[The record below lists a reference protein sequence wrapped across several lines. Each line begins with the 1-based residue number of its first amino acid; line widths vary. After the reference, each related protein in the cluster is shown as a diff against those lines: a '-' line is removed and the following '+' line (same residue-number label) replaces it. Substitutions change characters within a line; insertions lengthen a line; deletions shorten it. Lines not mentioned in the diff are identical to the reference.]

1 MRELSSLDL
10 QLAFLRREGGPH
22 GVQPL
27 VQLLLDSGKRTQACN
42 ELLFAGQWAEAER
55 QCTAAE
61 DGRGALLAQA
71 CGARESGD
79 PKAVEALLAAVGEEE
94 RRGGAGGGG
103 AGAAVS
109 LLSVL
114 LLATR
119 LKLCRPGAA
128 EAPAPG
134 TVSSQAWLRWASQLL
149 HHAAAVAEQCARPTA
164 AMRAQCEA
172 LLRASGHNPP
182 EPASPGW
189 VWLCGLVGRKPTDS
203 QVSKLLASSGSLLVL
218 ASEAVQQ
225 ASLPVA
231 RELAAR
237 CEAAIAEAD
246 RAAAA
251 TPHHHAVCTEAASAG
266 YVEAAMG
273 ELLLV
278 QSLAAVTQRLQ
289 QAWPSGRRD
298 EAYRRLKLLAKE
310 LKTAL
315 DARREQAAERVMVLL
330 VPETA
335 KLSPDAPELTP
346 RLPLACHPRARASA
360 ARQLEG
366 SKGLQQ
372 LLLEHFKRVWARTHG
387 TARLLYPSIVCA
399 SWRVLGLCGEEG
411 AREMDLNLKQMA
423 EPIFTAKHLPRGKFA
438 PNHRFGKS
446 IGHVG
451 KCLWFANHFARKGD
465 LLQAPSRTDDQ
476 PDAHRQP
483 RASTHAHTCTC
494 TCTCTYTLTH
504 AHAHMHQ
511 ASRSMTDY
519 LAHLDGQREAS
530 PPALVCA
537 ELLERSCCTMLQLIA
552 TEHRQPL
559 WLPGSLVEQHLR
571 GAPAAAPSERGGF
584 EARARRSRAAAAKL
598 KSALQACSPR
608 TRHSL
613 CPAHSAHS
621 AHATLHTL
629 CTLCPRRPIACRRQS
644 AWVCSRGCAPRR
656 AAALRSCTRPSA

>member
-79 PKAVEALLAAVGEEE
+79 PKAVEALLAVVGEEE

-203 QVSKLLASSGSLLVL
+203 QVSKLLASSNSLLVL

-225 ASLPVA
+225 ACLPAA

-237 CEAAIAEAD
+237 CKAAIAEAD

-278 QSLAAVTQRLQ
+278 QSLAAVLQRLQ
-289 QAWPSGRRD
+289 QAWPSGKRD
-298 EAYRRLKLLAKE
+298 EAYRGRLPLLAKE
-310 LKTAL
+310 LKKAL
-315 DARREQAAERVMVLL
+315 DERREQAADRVIVLL

-335 KLSPDAPELTP
+335 ARHSDAPELTP

-360 ARQLEG
+360 ARQLEA

-372 LLLEHFKRVWARTHG
+372 LLLEHYKRVWGRTNPTH
-387 TARLLYPSIVCA
+387 RLLYPSHVCA

-423 EPIFTAKHLPRGKFA
+423 EPTFTAKHLPRGKFV

-451 KCLWFANHFARKGD
+451 KCLWFANHFAHKGD

-476 PDAHRQP
+476 PMQCISAHPGCLCMRIDNRVHP
-483 RASTHAHTCTC
+483 RMHV
-494 TCTCTYTLTH
+494 H
-504 AHAHMHQ
+504 AHAH
-511 ASRSMTDY
+511 
-519 LAHLDGQREAS
+519 AH
-530 PPALVCA
+530 
-537 ELLERSCCTMLQLIA
+537 
-552 TEHRQPL
+552 
-559 WLPGSLVEQHLR
+559 
-571 GAPAAAPSERGGF
+571 
-584 EARARRSRAAAAKL
+584 ARAHIRL
-598 KSALQACSPR
+598 LM
-608 TRHSL
+608 HM
-613 CPAHSAHS
+613 
-621 AHATLHTL
+621 HT
-629 CTLCPRRPIACRRQS
+629 C
-644 AWVCSRGCAPRR
+644 VRR
-656 AAALRSCTRPSA
+656 AAA

>member
-79 PKAVEALLAAVGEEE
+79 PKAVEALLAVVGEEE

-203 QVSKLLASSGSLLVL
+203 QVSKLLASSNSLLVL

-225 ASLPVA
+225 ACLPVA
-231 RELAAR
+231 REL
-237 CEAAIAEAD
+237 
-246 RAAAA
+246 
-251 TPHHHAVCTEAASAG
+251 G
-266 YVEAAMG
+266 
-273 ELLLV
+273 
-278 QSLAAVTQRLQ
+278 
-289 QAWPSGRRD
+289 QA
-298 EAYRRLKLLAKE
+298 
-310 LKTAL
+310 
-315 DARREQAAERVMVLL
+315 
-330 VPETA
+330 
-335 KLSPDAPELTP
+335 LTP
-346 RLPLACHPRARASA
+346 GWQRAS
-360 ARQLEG
+360 
-366 SKGLQQ
+366 
-372 LLLEHFKRVWARTHG
+372 
-387 TARLLYPSIVCA
+387 VC
-399 SWRVLGLCGEEG
+399 WRPE
-411 AREMDLNLKQMA
+411 
-423 EPIFTAKHLPRGKFA
+423 
-438 PNHRFGKS
+438 
-446 IGHVG
+446 
-451 KCLWFANHFARKGD
+451 
-465 LLQAPSRTDDQ
+465 
-476 PDAHRQP
+476 
-483 RASTHAHTCTC
+483 
-494 TCTCTYTLTH
+494 
-504 AHAHMHQ
+504 
-511 ASRSMTDY
+511 
-519 LAHLDGQREAS
+519 
-530 PPALVCA
+530 PAL
-537 ELLERSCCTMLQLIA
+537 R
-552 TEHRQPL
+552 H
-559 WLPGSLVEQHLR
+559 VEDV
-571 GAPAAAPSERGGF
+571 PV
-584 EARARRSRAAAAKL
+584 AR
-598 KSALQACSPR
+598 
-608 TRHSL
+608 
-613 CPAHSAHS
+613 
-621 AHATLHTL
+621 
-629 CTLCPRRPIACRRQS
+629 
-644 AWVCSRGCAPRR
+644 
-656 AAALRSCTRPSA
+656 

>member
-79 PKAVEALLAAVGEEE
+79 PKAVEALLAVVGEEE

-119 LKLCRPGAA
+119 LKLCRTGAA

-134 TVSSQAWLRWASQLL
+134 NVSSQAWLRWASQLL

-203 QVSKLLASSGSLLVL
+203 QVSKLLASSNSLLVL

-225 ASLPVA
+225 ACLPVA
-231 RELAAR
+231 RELEER
-237 CEAAIAEAD
+237 CKAAIAEAD

-278 QSLAAVTQRLQ
+278 QSLAAVLQRLQ
-289 QAWPSGRRD
+289 QAWPSGKRD
-298 EAYRRLKLLAKE
+298 EAYRGRLPLLAKE
-310 LKTAL
+310 LKKAL
-315 DARREQAAERVMVLL
+315 DERREQAVERVIVLL

-335 KLSPDAPELTP
+335 RLSDAPELTP

-360 ARQLEG
+360 ARQLEA

-372 LLLEHFKRVWARTHG
+372 LLLEHFKRVWKSTNP
-387 TARLLYPSIVCA
+387 TARLLYPSHVCA

-423 EPIFTAKHLPRGKFA
+423 EPAFTTKHLPRGKFP

-451 KCLWFANHFARKGD
+451 KCLWFANHFAHKGD

-476 PDAHRQP
+476 PMQCISAHP
-483 RASTHAHTCTC
+483 VVCACASTTACIHACTC
-494 TCTCTYTLTH
+494 MRM
-504 AHAHMHQ
+504 HMH
-511 ASRSMTDY
+511 
-519 LAHLDGQREAS
+519 E
-530 PPALVCA
+530 
-537 ELLERSCCTMLQLIA
+537 
-552 TEHRQPL
+552 
-559 WLPGSLVEQHLR
+559 
-571 GAPAAAPSERGGF
+571 
-584 EARARRSRAAAAKL
+584 
-598 KSALQACSPR
+598 
-608 TRHSL
+608 
-613 CPAHSAHS
+613 
-621 AHATLHTL
+621 
-629 CTLCPRRPIACRRQS
+629 
-644 AWVCSRGCAPRR
+644 
-656 AAALRSCTRPSA
+656 